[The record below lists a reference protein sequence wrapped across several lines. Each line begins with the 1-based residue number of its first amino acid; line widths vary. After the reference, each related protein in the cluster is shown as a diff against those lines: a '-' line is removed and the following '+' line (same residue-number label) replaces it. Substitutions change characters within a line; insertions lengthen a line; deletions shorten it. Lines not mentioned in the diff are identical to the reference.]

1 MMLLYLHKINLYL
14 SVLIFLTI
22 LFFSCEK
29 SVQKPLDD
37 NNIPQAVILF
47 PANGEYVSGEVV
59 IQARAIDNQEIS
71 HVEFYINQEMVHVD
85 STSNNNDIY
94 TYRWNTISSNES
106 AQDLDPVYAED
117 EYHYIS
123 VIAYDKSGNSY
134 ATAPIKNKIDNI
146 DNESPNA
153 FILKPFQ
160 GQSIEGNIDITV
172 IASDNDSIAI
182 VKFFI
187 NDRLEAIR
195 PSTSMVTEEDQFG
208 NISSYHAYIYTWN
221 TELVDDGYHSIKV
234 IVDDINENS
243 TIVAPRDIIVNNGIV
258 YDLTPPT
265 GTIVSPPAGLTV
277 NGTIPVIVNAAD
289 NISVGEVAFSID
301 GVFQE
306 TITSSPYVYLWDTN
320 SASEDSEHIISAIVI
335 DSVGNETPLTP
346 ISVFVNN
353 LIDPDIV
360 PPIASIFYPASGQTI
375 SGIVD
380 IEISTSDNDGISY
393 VIFFIDG
400 NESYLDEEEP
410 YIYNW
415 NTEFESED
423 NEHTIAAASCDYFGN
438 CTLTSPITVIVDNI
452 DNVFPSGQI
461 LNPFPGQI
469 LEGNVTIQ
477 FSAYDNEGIMNLVPY
492 INGLPVDTVDSV
504 PYNYFWDTTTETED
518 AYHVISGIVS
528 DSSNNVFYVNPIVVY
543 IDNFINDINPPS
555 GVISNPVSGQNV
567 NGIVDFIILAQDDQG
582 IDNVEFY
589 INGSSVSI
597 DSDYPY
603 QYSWDTTNEVN
614 NSEHTLSASV
624 SDYSGHTI
632 LLQPVLVTIIN

>member
-1 MMLLYLHKINLYL
+1 MLLYLHKINLYL

-22 LFFSCEK
+22 PFFSCET

-37 NNIPQAVILF
+37 NSIPQAVILF
-47 PANGEYVSGEVV
+47 PANGEFVSGEVV

-71 HVEFYINQEMVHVD
+71 HVEFYINQVMVHVD

-106 AQDLDPVYAED
+106 AQNLDPVYAED

-172 IASDNDSIAI
+172 IASDNDSIAN

-187 NDRLEAIR
+187 DERLEAIR

-234 IVDDINENS
+234 IVDDINGNS
-243 TIVAPRDIIVNNGIV
+243 KIVSTRDIIVNNGIV
-258 YDLTPPT
+258 YDTTPPT

-277 NGTIPVIVNAAD
+277 NGTIPVIVNATD

-301 GVFQE
+301 GVYQE
-306 TITSSPYVYLWDTN
+306 TVISFPFVYFWDTN

-353 LIDPDIV
+353 IIDPDII
-360 PPIASIFYPASGQTI
+360 PPIASIFYPVSGQTV

-380 IEISTSDNDGISY
+380 IEISTSDNDEISH

-400 NESYLDEEEP
+400 NESYIDQEPP
-410 YIYNW
+410 YIYSW
-415 NTEFESED
+415 DSGLESED
-423 NEHTIAAASCDYFGN
+423 VEHTIAAASCDYFGN
-438 CTLTSPITVIVDNI
+438 CTITSPITIIVDNI
-452 DNVFPSGQI
+452 DNVYPSGQI

-477 FSAYDNEGIMNLVPY
+477 FSAYDNEGIENLVPY
-492 INGLPVDTVDSV
+492 INGLPVDTVDSF
-504 PYNYFWDTTTETED
+504 PYNYIWDTTTEAED
-518 AYHVISGIVS
+518 SYHVISGIVS
-528 DSSNNVFYVNPIVVY
+528 DSSDNIFYINPIVVY
-543 IDNFINDINPPS
+543 IDNFINARSRKNRNGLFIN
-555 GVISNPVSGQNV
+555 
-567 NGIVDFIILAQDDQG
+567 
-582 IDNVEFY
+582 
-589 INGSSVSI
+589 
-597 DSDYPY
+597 
-603 QYSWDTTNEVN
+603 
-614 NSEHTLSASV
+614 
-624 SDYSGHTI
+624 
-632 LLQPVLVTIIN
+632 LLCC

>member
-1 MMLLYLHKINLYL
+1 MLLYLHKKNLYL
-14 SVLIFLTI
+14 SVLILLTI
-22 LFFSCEK
+22 HFFSCEK
-29 SVQKPLDD
+29 SIQKPLDD
-37 NNIPQAVILF
+37 NSIPQAVILF

-85 STSNNNDIY
+85 STSNDNDIY

-106 AQDLDPVYAED
+106 AQDLDLVYAED

-221 TELVDDGYHSIKV
+221 TELVDDGHHSIKV

-306 TITSSPYVYLWDTN
+306 TITSSPYVYFWDTN

-353 LIDPDIV
+353 IIDPDII
-360 PPIASIFYPASGQTI
+360 PPIASIFYPVSGQTI
-375 SGIVD
+375 SGIID
-380 IEISTSDNDGISY
+380 IEISTSDNDGISH

-400 NESYLDEEEP
+400 NESYIDEEPP
-410 YIYNW
+410 YIYSW
-415 NTEFESED
+415 DSELESED

-438 CTLTSPITVIVDNI
+438 CTITSPITVIVDNI
-452 DNVFPSGQI
+452 DNVYPSGQI
-461 LNPFPGQI
+461 LSPFPGQI
-469 LEGNVTIQ
+469 LEGNITIQ
-477 FSAYDNEGIMNLVPY
+477 FSTYDNEGIKNLVPY
-492 INGLPVDTVDSV
+492 INGLPVDTVDSF
-504 PYNYFWDTTTETED
+504 PYNYIWDTTIEAED
-518 AYHVISGIVS
+518 SYHVISGVIS
-528 DSSNNVFYVNPIVVY
+528 DSSDNIFYINPIVVY

-567 NGIVDFIILAQDDQG
+567 NGVVDFTVLAQDDQG

>member
-1 MMLLYLHKINLYL
+1 MKLVYLHKINLYL
-14 SVLIFLTI
+14 CVLIFLTI
-22 LFFSCEK
+22 TFFSCEK

-37 NNIPQAVILF
+37 NSIPQAVILF

-71 HVEFYINQEMVHVD
+71 YVEFYINQERVHVD
-85 STSNNNDIY
+85 STSNSNDIY
-94 TYRWNTISSNES
+94 TYRWNTISSDES
-106 AQDLDPVYAED
+106 EQGLNMKYGED

-123 VIAYDKSGNSY
+123 VIAYDISGNSY

-160 GQSIEGNIDITV
+160 GESIEGNVNITV
-172 IASDNDSIAI
+172 IASDNDSIAS

-187 NDRLEAIR
+187 NNRLEAIR
-195 PSTSMVTEEDQFG
+195 PSTSIVTEEDQFG
-208 NISSYHAYIYTWN
+208 NITSYHAYIYTWN

-243 TIVAPRDIIVNNGIV
+243 TIIAPRDIIVNNGIV

-277 NGTIPVIVNAAD
+277 NGTIPIIVNAAD

-306 TITSSPYVYLWDTN
+306 TITSSPYVYLWDTS

-360 PPIASIFYPASGQTI
+360 PPIASIFYPVSGQTI

-380 IEISTSDNDGISY
+380 IEISTSDNDGISS

-400 NESYLDEEEP
+400 NESYFDEEEP

-415 NTEFESED
+415 NTELESED
-423 NEHTIAAASCDYFGN
+423 YEHTIAAASCDYFGN

-452 DNVFPSGQI
+452 DNVYPSGQI

-477 FSAYDNEGIMNLVPY
+477 FSAYDNEGVKNLVPY
-492 INGLPVDTVDSV
+492 INGLPVDTIDSV

-518 AYHVISGIVS
+518 SYHVISGIVS
-528 DSSNNVFYVNPIVVY
+528 DSSNNVFYINPIVVY

-567 NGIVDFIILAQDDQG
+567 NGVVDFTILAQDDQG

-589 INGSSVSI
+589 INGSSVLI

>member
-1 MMLLYLHKINLYL
+1 
-14 SVLIFLTI
+14 
-22 LFFSCEK
+22 
-29 SVQKPLDD
+29 
-37 NNIPQAVILF
+37 
-47 PANGEYVSGEVV
+47 
-59 IQARAIDNQEIS
+59 
-71 HVEFYINQEMVHVD
+71 MVHVD

-172 IASDNDSIAI
+172 IASDNDSIAV

-243 TIVAPRDIIVNNGIV
+243 AIIAPRDIIVNNGIV

-360 PPIASIFYPASGQTI
+360 PPIASIFYPVSGQTI

-380 IEISTSDNDGISY
+380 IEISTSDNDGISH

-400 NESYLDEEEP
+400 NETYVDEEQP
-410 YIYNW
+410 YIYSW
-415 NTEFESED
+415 DSELESED

-438 CTLTSPITVIVDNI
+438 CTITSPITVIVDNF
-452 DNVFPSGQI
+452 DNVYPSGQI

-477 FSAYDNEGIMNLVPY
+477 YSAYDNEGIKNLVPY
-492 INGLPVDTVDSV
+492 IKGLPVDTINSS

-518 AYHVISGIVS
+518 AYHVISGIIS

>member
-1 MMLLYLHKINLYL
+1 MMLLYLHKKNLYL
-14 SVLIFLTI
+14 SVLILLTMH
-22 LFFSCEK
+22 FFSCEK
-29 SVQKPLDD
+29 SIQKPLDD
-37 NNIPQAVILF
+37 NSIPQAVILF
-47 PANGEYVSGEVV
+47 PANGEDVSGEVV

-106 AQDLDPVYAED
+106 TQDLDPVYAED

-195 PSTSMVTEEDQFG
+195 PSPSMVIEEDQFG

-360 PPIASIFYPASGQTI
+360 PPIASK
-375 SGIVD
+375 
-380 IEISTSDNDGISY
+380 
-393 VIFFIDG
+393 G
-400 NESYLDEEEP
+400 NK
-410 YIYNW
+410 IRN
-415 NTEFESED
+415 
-423 NEHTIAAASCDYFGN
+423 
-438 CTLTSPITVIVDNI
+438 
-452 DNVFPSGQI
+452 
-461 LNPFPGQI
+461 
-469 LEGNVTIQ
+469 
-477 FSAYDNEGIMNLVPY
+477 
-492 INGLPVDTVDSV
+492 
-504 PYNYFWDTTTETED
+504 
-518 AYHVISGIVS
+518 
-528 DSSNNVFYVNPIVVY
+528 
-543 IDNFINDINPPS
+543 
-555 GVISNPVSGQNV
+555 
-567 NGIVDFIILAQDDQG
+567 
-582 IDNVEFY
+582 
-589 INGSSVSI
+589 
-597 DSDYPY
+597 
-603 QYSWDTTNEVN
+603 
-614 NSEHTLSASV
+614 
-624 SDYSGHTI
+624 
-632 LLQPVLVTIIN
+632 

>member
-1 MMLLYLHKINLYL
+1 MKLVYLHKIKLYPC
-14 SVLIFLTI
+14 VLIFLTI
-22 LFFSCEK
+22 TFFSCEK

-37 NNIPQAVILF
+37 NIIPQAVILY

-59 IQARAIDNQEIS
+59 IQARAIDNQDIS
-71 HVEFYINQEMVHVD
+71 YVEFYINQERVHVD

-94 TYRWNTISSNES
+94 TYRWNTVSSDES
-106 AQDLDPVYAED
+106 EQELNMEYGED

-123 VIAYDKSGNSY
+123 VIAYDISGNSY

-160 GQSIEGNIDITV
+160 GQSIEGNVNITV
-172 IASDNDSIAI
+172 IASDNDSIAS

-195 PSTSMVTEEDQFG
+195 PSTSIVTEEDQFG
-208 NISSYHAYIYTWN
+208 NITSYHAYIYTWN

-243 TIVAPRDIIVNNGIV
+243 TIIAPRDIIVNNGIV

-277 NGTIPVIVNAAD
+277 NGSIPIIVSAAD

-306 TITSSPYVYLWDTN
+306 TITSSPYVYLWDTS

-353 LIDPDIV
+353 LIDPDLV
-360 PPIASIFYPASGQTI
+360 PPIASIFYPVSGQTI

-380 IEISTSDNDGISY
+380 IEISTSDNDGISH

-400 NESYLDEEEP
+400 NESYLDEEQP

-452 DNVFPSGQI
+452 DNVYPSGQI

-477 FSAYDNEGIMNLVPY
+477 FSAYDNEGIKNLVPY
-492 INGLPVDTVDSV
+492 INGLPVDTVDSI
-504 PYNYFWDTTTETED
+504 PYNYIWDTTTETED
-518 AYHVISGIVS
+518 SYHVISGIVS
-528 DSSNNVFYVNPIVVY
+528 DSSNNVFYINPIVVY

-567 NGIVDFIILAQDDQG
+567 NGVVDFTILAQDDQG

-589 INGSSVSI
+589 INGSSVLI

-632 LLQPVLVTIIN
+632 LLQPVLVTITN

>member
-1 MMLLYLHKINLYL
+1 MLLYLHKINLYL
-14 SVLIFLTI
+14 NVLVFLTI
-22 LFFSCEK
+22 PFFSCEK

-37 NNIPQAVILF
+37 NSIPQVVILF

-59 IQARAIDNQEIS
+59 IQARAIDNQGIS

-94 TYRWNTISSNES
+94 TYRWNTISSDES
-106 AQDLDPVYAED
+106 AQNLNPVYAED

-153 FILKPFQ
+153 FILKPSQ

-187 NDRLEAIR
+187 DDRLEAIR

-221 TELVDDGYHSIKV
+221 TQLVDDGYHSIKV

-258 YDLTPPT
+258 YDITPPT

-277 NGTIPVIVNAAD
+277 HGTIPVIVNAAD

-306 TITSSPYVYLWDTN
+306 TITSSPYVYFWDTN

-353 LIDPDIV
+353 IIDPDII
-360 PPIASIFYPASGQTI
+360 PPIASIFYPVSGQTI
-375 SGIVD
+375 SGIID
-380 IEISTSDNDGISY
+380 IEISTSDNDGISH

-400 NESYLDEEEP
+400 NESYIDEEPP
-410 YIYNW
+410 YIYSW
-415 NTEFESED
+415 DSELESED

-438 CTLTSPITVIVDNI
+438 CTITSPITVIVDNI
-452 DNVFPSGQI
+452 DNVYPSGQI

-477 FSAYDNEGIMNLVPY
+477 FSAYDNEGIKNLVPY
-492 INGLPVDTVDSV
+492 INGLPVDTVDSF
-504 PYNYFWDTTTETED
+504 PYNYVWDTTTETED

-528 DSSNNVFYVNPIVVY
+528 DSSNNVFYINPIVVY

>member
-1 MMLLYLHKINLYL
+1 MLLYLQKINLYL
-14 SVLIFLTI
+14 SVLIFLAI
-22 LFFSCEK
+22 SFFSCEK
-29 SVQKPLDD
+29 SVQKSLDD
-37 NNIPQAVILF
+37 NIIPQAVILF

-94 TYRWNTISSNES
+94 TYRWNTTSSNES
-106 AQDLDPVYAED
+106 AQDLDLVYAED

-153 FILKPFQ
+153 FILKPLQ

-187 NDRLEAIR
+187 NSRLEAIR

-208 NISSYHAYIYTWN
+208 NISSYYAYIYTWN

-258 YDLTPPT
+258 YDITPPT

-277 NGTIPVIVNAAD
+277 HGTIPVIVNAAD

-301 GVFQE
+301 GVYQE
-306 TITSSPYVYLWDTN
+306 TVISSPYVYFWDTN
-320 SASEDSEHIISAIVI
+320 SVSEDSEHIISAIVI

-353 LIDPDIV
+353 IIDPDII
-360 PPIASIFYPASGQTI
+360 PPIASIFYPVSGQTV

-380 IEISTSDNDGISY
+380 IEISTSDNDGISH

-400 NESYLDEEEP
+400 NESYIDEEPP
-410 YIYNW
+410 YIYSW
-415 NTEFESED
+415 DSVLESED

-438 CTLTSPITVIVDNI
+438 CTLTSPITVII
-452 DNVFPSGQI
+452 DNYDNVNPSGQI

-477 FSAYDNEGIMNLVPY
+477 FSAYDNEGIKNLVPY
-492 INGLPVDTVDSV
+492 LNGLPVDTVDSF
-504 PYNYFWDTTTETED
+504 PYNYIWDTTTETED
-518 AYHVISGIVS
+518 SYHVISGVVS
-528 DSSNNVFYVNPIVVY
+528 DSSDNIFYINPIVVY

-567 NGIVDFIILAQDDQG
+567 NGIVDFTILAQDNQG

-589 INGSSVSI
+589 INGSSVLI

-632 LLQPVLVTIIN
+632 LLQPVLVTIVN